1 MQVPRRHHSKVLA
14 CGVALGW
21 LATNL
26 LAQAQ
31 AADLSIGNGGV
42 QFNRETTI
50 ESDFVESHGAYQSTF
65 GVINLETNEKTPLL
79 IEVKPADSPAP
90 VERPSTRVNDF
101 NTERDF
107 LGTAQA
113 TVIKPLGR
121 LTFRPN
127 TRYVF
132 YLESSFNG
140 RPTGTVYSEDTMNPN
155 KERQVTFTGNPTNLC
170 ADGGMILAWDDT
182 GSALV
187 RTRAQQDRDFDDF
200 IVRMRDT
207 ACGGSALPPPVPSAE
222 TPPGAGIPPV
232 TGQVPPAGGTTP
244 PITGG
249 GAPPFPGTAVGLGL
263 LGVGAGVALLTGGDD
278 DDNNDSNPPQT
289 IAPPGQP
296 LFPPPTIGP
305 PTTPEGEPI
314 PEPLTILGSGTAIGI
329 AALMQKRRARQR
341 QKKSN
346 K

>member
-1 MQVPRRHHSKVLA
+1 MQTPRRRHSKVLV
-14 CGVALGW
+14 CGVALTW
-21 LATNL
+21 LTTNL

-65 GVINLETNEKTPLL
+65 GVINLDTNEKTPLL
-79 IEVKPADSPAP
+79 IEVRPADSPAS
-90 VERPSTRVNDF
+90 VKRPSTRLNDI

-121 LTFRPN
+121 FTFRPK
-127 TRYVF
+127 TRYMF

-155 KERQVTFTGNPTNLC
+155 QERQVTFAGNPTNLC
-170 ADGGMILAWDDT
+170 ADGGTILAWDDT

-200 IVRMRDT
+200 IVRLRDT
-207 ACGGSALPPPVPSAE
+207 ACGGSALPPPIPSAE

-232 TGQVPPAGGTTP
+232 TGQVPPGGGAIP
-244 PITGG
+244 PVTG
-249 GAPPFPGTAVGLGL
+249 GAPPFPGTAIGVGL
-263 LGVGAGVALLTGGDD
+263 LGLGGAVALLTSGGGDND
-278 DDNNDSNPPQT
+278 DSNPPQT
-289 IAPPGQP
+289 IAPNQP
-296 LFPPPTIGP
+296 LFPPPVITP

-314 PEPLTILGSGTAIGI
+314 PEPLTVLGSGTAIAIG
-329 AALMQKRRARQR
+329 ALLQRRRSRKR
-341 QKKSN
+341 QKG
-346 K
+346 